1 MNVMEA
7 RFLDRK
13 VAWVEGRRKE
23 NAEGVYKA
31 LALALPL
38 PPSFHDAIR
47 VPRAERAV
55 VVQLTIGDGMGD
67 PGRVEQMVRGLE
79 QAGVSALAVKGD
91 FEPFDDVYRHVLA
104 AAQVTSLPVLC
115 REAVLD
121 PLQITMARAHGAAAV
136 TLEPS
141 IHSDRDLRSLYR
153 LASDLGLDVLL
164 VVRSPADLEA
174 VQRLR
179 RNAIDGA
186 TGRMVGVTGHGE
198 STAAAELHHFERM
211 GVGLPDFA
219 VAVALSDIDSAS
231 AAANLESSGF
241 ECFMLSVGLHATSV
255 PDGVRSVAGTPRF
268 A

>member
-1 MNVMEA
+1 MSATVA
-7 RFLDRK
+7 GFLDRK

-31 LALALPL
+31 LSMALPL

-47 VPRAERAV
+47 VPRADRAV
-55 VVQLTIGDGMGD
+55 VAQITIDDTTGD
-67 PGRVEQMVRGLE
+67 PTRVGMVVRELE
-79 QAGVSALAVKGD
+79 LCGVSALAVRGD

-104 AAQVTSLPVLC
+104 AAQVTALPVLC
-115 REAVLD
+115 RESVLD

-153 LASDLGLDVLL
+153 LASELGLDVLL
-164 VVRSPADLEA
+164 LVRTPADLEA

-179 RNAIDGA
+179 RTMPDGA
-186 TGRMVGVTGHGE
+186 TGRLVGVSCQGHVNRGV
-198 STAAAELHHFERM
+198 ELQHLERM
-211 GVGLPDFA
+211 AVGLPDFA
-219 VAVALSDIDSAS
+219 VAVALTDVDSES
-231 AAANLESSGF
+231 AAVALESSGF
-241 ECFMLSVGLHATSV
+241 ECFMLSVPLHATSV
-255 PDGVRSVAGTPRF
+255 PDGLRSVAGTPRF

>member
-1 MNVMEA
+1 MTATVA

-31 LALALPL
+31 LAMALPL

-47 VPRAERAV
+47 VPRADRAV
-55 VVQLTIGDGMGD
+55 VAQLTVSDGNGD
-67 PGRVEQMVRGLE
+67 PGRVGHIVRELE
-79 QAGVSALAVKGD
+79 QAGVSALAIKGD
-91 FEPFDDVYRHVLA
+91 FEPFEDVYRHVLA

-115 REAVLD
+115 RESVLD

-153 LASDLGLDVLL
+153 LASELGLDVML
-164 VVRSPADLEA
+164 VVRSPADMDA

-179 RNAIDGA
+179 RNAPDGA
-186 TGRMVGVTGHGE
+186 TGRLVGVTGHADGPSASE
-198 STAAAELHHFERM
+198 MHHFERM
-211 GVGLPDFA
+211 GVALPDFA
-219 VAVALSDIDSAS
+219 VAVAVSDIDSAS
-231 AAANLESSGF
+231 AAGALEGSGF
-241 ECFMLSVGLHATSV
+241 ECFMLSVGLHSTSV
-255 PDGVRSVAGTPRF
+255 PDGLRSVAGTPRF

>member
-1 MNVMEA
+1 MTATVA

-31 LALALPL
+31 LAMALPL

-47 VPRAERAV
+47 VPRADRAV
-55 VVQLTIGDGMGD
+55 VAQLTIGDGMGD
-67 PGRVEQMVRGLE
+67 PGRVGHMVRELE
-79 QAGVSALAVKGD
+79 QAGVSALAVLGD

-153 LASDLGLDVLL
+153 LASEMGLDVLL
-164 VVRSPADLEA
+164 VVRSPADLDA

-179 RNAIDGA
+179 RNAPDGA
-186 TGRMVGVTGHGE
+186 TGRLVGVTGHGE
-198 STAAAELHHFERM
+198 GTAAAELHHFERM

-219 VAVALSDIDSAS
+219 VAVAVSDIDSAS
-231 AAANLESSGF
+231 TAGELESSGF
-241 ECFMLSVGLHATSV
+241 ECFMLSVGLHANSV
-255 PDGVRSVAGTPRF
+255 PDGLRSVAGTPRF